1 LEATEYYSP
10 PHATWA
16 SGAVGALVEVDV
28 ATGMVT
34 FRKLWVVHD
43 CGKMINPLVVEGQ
56 VHGGIAQGIGGA
68 LYEKLHYD
76 ENGQLLNAS
85 FMDFL
90 MPTAMEIPRMEVA
103 HQETPSPLNPLGVK
117 GVGEAG
123 AIPLPALVAAAVEDA
138 LRPFGVRIT
147 RMPLDPDTIWRMTHP
162 EETA

>member
-1 LEATEYYSP
+1 
-10 PHATWA
+10 
-16 SGAVGALVEVDV
+16 
-28 ATGMVT
+28 
-34 FRKLWVVHD
+34 
-43 CGKMINPLVVEGQ
+43 
-56 VHGGIAQGIGGA
+56 
-68 LYEKLHYD
+68 
-76 ENGQLLNAS
+76 
-85 FMDFL
+85 

-147 RMPLDPDTIWRMTHP
+147 RMPLNPDTIWRMTHP